1 MKRIVPVSRGDMVI
15 GVLEFSR
22 HRSGLLYGCYHH
34 SKESLM
40 TRCFLPYVFL
50 AAAAA
55 NASAQDH
62 DHDMASQS
70 LPKNFSEPMPLSPK
84 ALGVFKRPITTSSSE
99 AQAYFD
105 QGFQLMYAFGKQDA
119 TRSFREAE
127 KRDPDCAMCYWGEA
141 WSWGSYL
148 NGAMQSREAPY
159 AYAASRKARE
169 LAPGHSTQEERDL
182 IDAIQLRYVEHFSPD
197 KRGDQDKAY
206 ADAMRKLAEKYPND
220 LDIATL
226 YADSLFIMEP
236 RQGWRDINS
245 PSVKRIQAVLEG
257 VLKVEPEHVGA
268 CHLYIHLTE
277 ATTVPG
283 KAESCADSLGEK
295 IPGASHLNHMPAH
308 TFNQIGRWGDSVRA
322 NIEAFHSDQ
331 KAKIGEGFA
340 IYPDHN
346 LHMLLFA
353 ASMDGQGAVA
363 MQAANDYFSLNG
375 KNLMQVLTRIRFG
388 RFDQVLEIRERPKDE
403 IEAAIWD
410 FGQGYAHLRKGEKE
424 FAQGYLHR
432 LHETAETS
440 KAAFRGHS
448 ARDLLGVLDGILEG
462 EIYRSNGDLDK
473 AIASFERSV
482 KRYDS
487 IDYDEPEPLPFAAR
501 HWLGA
506 ALLEA
511 KRYQDAESVYRQE
524 LKRHPKNGWSL
535 YGLKT
540 ALDAQGKPSADVAK
554 DFAES
559 WSRSDTW
566 IEASRF

>member
-1 MKRIVPVSRGDMVI
+1 MNCR
-15 GVLEFSR
+15 
-22 HRSGLLYGCYHH
+22 
-34 SKESLM
+34 
-40 TRCFLPYVFL
+40 FLPFLSL
-50 AAAAA
+50 AAIVAI
-55 NASAQDH
+55 ASAQDH
-62 DHDMASQS
+62 DHDMASGS
-70 LPKNFSEPMPLSPK
+70 LPKNFSEPIPLFPK
-84 ALGVFKRPITTSSSE
+84 ALGVFKRPITTSSAE
-99 AQAYFD
+99 AQSYFN

-127 KRDPDCAMCYWGEA
+127 KRDPNCAMCYWGEA

-148 NGAMQSREAPY
+148 NGPMQSREAPY
-159 AYAASRKARE
+159 AYTASRRALE
-169 LAPGHSTQEERDL
+169 LAPGHATPEERDL
-182 IDAIQLRYVEHFSPD
+182 IDAIQLRYVEHFSPE

-206 ADAMRKLAEKYPND
+206 AEAMRKLAEKYPND
-220 LDIATL
+220 LGVATL
-226 YADSLFIMEP
+226 CADSLFIMEP
-236 RQGWRDINS
+236 REGWRDISSLN
-245 PSVKRIQAVLEG
+245 VKRIQAVLEG
-257 VLKVEPEHVGA
+257 VLRIDPEHVGA

-283 KAESCADSLGEK
+283 KAEHCAETLGDQ

-308 TFNQIGRWGDSVRA
+308 TFNQIGRWGDSVKA

-363 MQAANDYFSLNG
+363 MQAANDYFTLNG
-375 KNLMQVLTRIRFG
+375 KNLMQILTRIRFG
-388 RFDQVLEIRERPKDE
+388 RFDQVLEITERPKDE
-403 IEAAIWD
+403 VEAGIWD

-424 FAQGYLHR
+424 FARAYLDR
-432 LHETAETS
+432 LHKSAETS
-440 KAAFRGHS
+440 KLKFRGHS
-448 ARDLLGVLDGILEG
+448 AHDLLGVLDGILEG

-511 KRYQDAESVYRQE
+511 KRYPDAESAYRE
-524 LKRHPKNGWSL
+524 DLKRHPKNGWSL
-535 YGLKT
+535 YGLRA

-554 DFAES
+554 EFADS

>member
-1 MKRIVPVSRGDMVI
+1 
-15 GVLEFSR
+15 
-22 HRSGLLYGCYHH
+22 
-34 SKESLM
+34 M
-40 TRCFLPYVFL
+40 TRRLLPSLCLVAVATIAF
-50 AAAAA
+50 
-55 NASAQDH
+55 AQDH
-62 DHDMASQS
+62 DHDMAPQS
-70 LPKNFSEPMPLSPK
+70 LPKNFNEPMSLYPK

-99 AQAYFD
+99 AQAYFN
-105 QGFQLMYAFGKQDA
+105 QGFQLMYAYGKQDA

-127 KRDPDCAMCYWGEA
+127 KRDPNCAMCYWGEA

-148 NGAMQSREAPY
+148 NGAMQSWEAPY
-159 AYAASRKARE
+159 AYTASRKALE
-169 LAPGHSTQEERDL
+169 LAPGHTTPEERDL
-182 IDAIQLRYVEHFSPD
+182 IDAIQLRYVEHFTPD
-197 KRGDQDKAY
+197 KRRDQDQAY
-206 ADAMRKLAEKYPND
+206 AEAMHKLAEKYSND
-220 LDIATL
+220 LDVATL

-245 PSVKRIQAVLEG
+245 ANVKRIQAVLEG
-257 VLKVEPEHVGA
+257 VLKIDPEHVGA

-283 KAESCADSLGEK
+283 KAEACADSLGEK

-308 TFNQIGRWGDSVRA
+308 TYNQIGRWGDSVRA

-331 KAKIGEGFA
+331 KSKIGEGFA

-363 MQAANDYFSLNG
+363 MQAANDYFTLNG

-388 RFDQVLEIRERPKDE
+388 RFDQVLEIKERPKDE
-403 IEAAIWD
+403 IDAGIWD
-410 FGQGYAHLRKGEKE
+410 FGQGYAHLRNGEKE
-424 FAQGYLHR
+424 FARAYSER
-432 LHETAETS
+432 LHKSAETS
-440 KAAFRGHS
+440 KAVFRGHS
-448 ARDLLGVLDGILEG
+448 AHDVLGVLDGILAG
-462 EIYRSNGDLDK
+462 EIYRSSGDLDK

-482 KRYDS
+482 ERYDS
-487 IDYDEPEPLPFAAR
+487 IVYDEPEPLPFAAR

-511 KRYQDAESVYRQE
+511 KRYPDAERVYREE

-535 YGLKT
+535 YGLKA
-540 ALDAQGKPSADVAK
+540 ALEAQGKPSTDVAK
-554 DFAES
+554 EFAES

>member
-1 MKRIVPVSRGDMVI
+1 
-15 GVLEFSR
+15 
-22 HRSGLLYGCYHH
+22 
-34 SKESLM
+34 M
-40 TRCFLPYVFL
+40 TRHLLPCLLL

-55 NASAQDH
+55 TAPAQDH
-62 DHDMASQS
+62 DRDMAPKS
-70 LPKNFSEPMPLSPK
+70 LPKSFSEPMPLYPK

-99 AQAYFD
+99 AQAYFT
-105 QGFQLMYAFGKQDA
+105 QGFQLMYAYGKQDA

-127 KRDPDCAMCYWGEA
+127 KRDPECAMCYWGEA

-148 NGAMQSREAPY
+148 NGPMQPWEAPY
-159 AYAASRKARE
+159 AYAASRKALE
-169 LAPGHSTQEERDL
+169 LAPGHTTAEERDF
-182 IDAIQLRYVEHFSPD
+182 IDAIQLRYVEHFNPD
-197 KRGDQDKAY
+197 KRRDQDKAY
-206 ADAMRKLAEKYPND
+206 AEALRKLKEKYPND
-220 LDIATL
+220 LDAATL

-245 PSVKRIQAVLEG
+245 PNVQRIQAVLEG
-257 VLKVEPEHVGA
+257 VLKIDPEHVGA

-277 ATTVPG
+277 ATTAPG
-283 KAESCADSLGEK
+283 LAESCADSLGEK

-308 TFNQIGRWGDSVRA
+308 TYNQIGRWGDSVKA

-363 MQAANDYFSLNG
+363 MQAANDYFTLNG

-388 RFDQVLEIRERPKDE
+388 RFDQVLEITERPKDE
-403 IEAAIWD
+403 IEAGIWD

-424 FAQGYLHR
+424 FAQAYLQR
-432 LHETAETS
+432 LHQSAETS
-440 KAAFRGHS
+440 KAVFRGHS
-448 ARDLLGVLDGILEG
+448 AHDLLGVLDGILEG
-462 EIYRSNGDLDK
+462 EMHRSNGELDQ

-482 KRYDS
+482 ERYDS
-487 IDYDEPEPLPFAAR
+487 IVYDEPEPLPFAAR

-511 KRYQDAESVYRQE
+511 KRFTDAERVYRE
-524 LKRHPKNGWSL
+524 DLKRHPKNGWSL
-535 YGLKT
+535 YGLKA
-540 ALDAQGKPSADVAK
+540 ALDAQGKPSPDVAK
-554 DFAES
+554 EFAES